1 MVKLKWLSVLV
12 PLYRLTYT
20 ELRKYMV
27 DLSGNSMSIYR
38 REGGREG
45 QRGTEREGS
54 RDRQAGN

>member
-1 MVKLKWLSVLV
+1 MY
-12 PLYRLTYT
+12 LYLYIGQHTQSYVNI
-20 ELRKYMV
+20 YMF